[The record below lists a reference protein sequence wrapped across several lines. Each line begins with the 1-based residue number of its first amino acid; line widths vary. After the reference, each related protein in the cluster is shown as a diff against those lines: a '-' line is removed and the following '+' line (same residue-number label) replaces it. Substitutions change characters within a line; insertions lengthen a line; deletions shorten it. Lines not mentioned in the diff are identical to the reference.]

1 MVSSGLPELDVARA
15 RRWCAERVPV
25 RFRDEMRVEC
35 DVAAR
40 HITIL
45 ECRPPWDE
53 NGETQWS
60 RFPIARMY
68 FTKKTGLWTLFWR
81 DRNLKFHQYRFL
93 APSPSLQVLLDH
105 VDKSGD
111 PIFWG

>member
-1 MVSSGLPELDVARA
+1 MVSSGLPELEVARA
-15 RRWCAERVPV
+15 RRWCAGRVPA
-25 RFRDEMRVEC
+25 RFSTEMRVEC

-40 HITIL
+40 HITIV
-45 ECRPPWDE
+45 ECRPPWD
-53 NGETQWS
+53 GDGQTQWS

-68 FTKKTGLWTLFWR
+68 FTKKTGLWTLYWR
-81 DRNLKFHQYRFL
+81 DRSLKFHQYQFL

-105 VDKSGD
+105 VDESGD